1 MTTTTTRGP
10 SCWPSGLTW
19 SHRPSATR
27 GRHLPNFHVFHPSSP
42 NPSSHSYYDELSP
55 ARHDIVGRHCPVL
68 VAASVQFS
76 WPPLSSFPCPLTP
89 AGQVEL
95 RQLSSTG
102 KGDGQQRPNPTPS
115 GPVGRPPNGRQH
127 RPTGRVPRRARLSHA
142 SDGERPERP
151 QDTREP
157 HNVKGSRPPPQA
169 FTALHLLVP
178 RPCFQLGLQLQ
189 GPPVRRPDR
198 VRDDAPEPAALKLR

>member
-42 NPSSHSYYDELSP
+42 NPSSHSYYDELST

-76 WPPLSSFPCPLTP
+76 WPPLSSFPCPLT
-89 AGQVEL
+89 L
-95 RQLSSTG
+95 W
-102 KGDGQQRPNPTPS
+102 
-115 GPVGRPPNGRQH
+115 
-127 RPTGRVPRRARLSHA
+127 HA
-142 SDGERPERP
+142 EES
-151 QDTREP
+151 
-157 HNVKGSRPPPQA
+157 GSRRLDSWEGSLPIVLSTSWQA
-169 FTALHLLVP
+169 STCGGPGGRLWLH
-178 RPCFQLGLQLQ
+178 
-189 GPPVRRPDR
+189 
-198 VRDDAPEPAALKLR
+198 